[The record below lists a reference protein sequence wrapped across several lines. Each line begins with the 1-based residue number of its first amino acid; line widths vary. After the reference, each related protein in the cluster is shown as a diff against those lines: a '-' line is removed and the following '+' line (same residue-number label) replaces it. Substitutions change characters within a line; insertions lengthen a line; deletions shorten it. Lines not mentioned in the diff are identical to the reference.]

1 MGKNYVP
8 GEYER
13 ILKALPG
20 YLRLFCY
27 LQVLSFLCYVES
39 FAFVRACVSIQE

>member
-20 YLRLFCY
+20 YLRLFASTFIP
-27 LQVLSFLCYVES
+27 LLC
-39 FAFVRACVSIQE
+39 